1 VRLDTHVVKLIAPR
15 RSGVTIASEKMSEQ
29 PSAKILVVE
38 DNEADVRLIQ
48 EAIRECYPRPVELTS
63 VENGHQALALLNG
76 GAQFDLIVL
85 DLNLP
90 RLDGYEFLKL
100 RPAVAIPVVVFSSSW
115 NEDDSRRAVALGA
128 REFIRKPSS
137 YAEYVEKV
145 CGFIGKWS
153 GPKSQQQGSRSSE
166 QR

>member
-1 VRLDTHVVKLIAPR
+1 
-15 RSGVTIASEKMSEQ
+15 MSEQ

-38 DNEADVRLIQ
+38 DNEADVRLMQ
-48 EAIRECYPRPVELTS
+48 EAIRECHPCPVELTS
-63 VENGHQALALLNG
+63 VENGQQALTLLNG

-100 RPAVAIPVVVFSSSW
+100 RPAATVPVVVFSSSW

-128 REFIRKPSS
+128 REFIRKPSN

-145 CGFIGKWS
+145 CGFIEKWS
-153 GPKSQQQGSRSSE
+153 ESKPLHVSPDS
-166 QR
+166 

>member
-1 VRLDTHVVKLIAPR
+1 M
-15 RSGVTIASEKMSEQ
+15 ASEKMSEQ

-38 DNEADVRLIQ
+38 DNEADVRLIK

-63 VENGHQALALLNG
+63 VENGHQALTLLNG

-100 RPAVAIPVVVFSSSW
+100 RPAATVPVVVFSSSW

-128 REFIRKPSS
+128 REFIRKPSN

-153 GPKSQQQGSRSSE
+153 ESNPRQTPRSPE